1 MTDVHLAWKLAGWGL
16 GYPDDA
22 WRCTMAETLAALG
35 AEPMPVRRLG
45 KALHEL
51 MAVDPDALREQY
63 VELFDF
69 HPRRS
74 LALTYGEYGDRRERG
89 AALWALTR
97 RLKAAGFEPMPG
109 HVGDEIPL
117 LLEYCAESGDREVA
131 ARIGVVLRR
140 LVETMPERSPYRD
153 LMEAL
158 VETLPAETATG
169 AKAAETLEAEDPD
182 DVPFP
187 LHDPEGEATVL

>member
-1 MTDVHLAWKLAGWGL
+1 MTDVHIAWKLGGWGL
-16 GYPDDA
+16 DYPDDA
-22 WRCTMAETLAALG
+22 WRRTMAETLAALD
-35 AEPMPVRRLG
+35 AESMPVRRLG
-45 KALHEL
+45 KALREL
-51 MAVDPDALREQY
+51 MAVDPDALRQQY

-89 AALWALTR
+89 AVLWALVR
-97 RLKAAGFEPMPG
+97 RLEAAGFEPMPG
-109 HVGDEIPL
+109 HLGDEIPL

-140 LVETMPERSPYRD
+140 LVETIPERSPYRD

-158 VETLPAETATG
+158 VESLPAGAATR
-169 AKAAETLEAEDPD
+169 AEEAETLGADDPD